1 MSQEWLKQRP
11 AVGRQDLRKR
21 AQQMQKAQPS
31 SVRQTAG
38 RQRSL
43 VGAAFGFFFRWLFL
57 FALVE
62 AVAMFVVAD
71 SQGLSNESWGY
82 IFHYVVWYALPQP
95 IFPDELYVGLQ
106 DWFGL
111 TPAVL
116 SHVYDQ
122 VNPFIQDNQDALVYY
137 VPAGAALAL
146 TLFFLPA
153 TNAKR
158 RRSPIR
164 FLVFLANLAVIFLYK
179 QLGQAVIALWLG
191 ALLFSF
197 AGGGGLRVP
206 RQSRPQVATP
216 QPQQRQ
222 AARRSRQPASHSGRP
237 RTRRVLAS
245 VVVDLSSRTPPPST
259 SASPPWSG
267 TVPAPGSAGAS
278 AAPRQPVA
286 GGTRRLLSGPFTA
299 LSRPLTC

>member
-1 MSQEWLKQRP
+1 MSQEWLKQL
-11 AVGRQDLRKR
+11 AELSNDKDLRKR
-21 AQQMQKAQPS
+21 AQQMQKAQRS

-43 VGAAFGFFFRWLFL
+43 VGAVFGFFFRWLFL

-82 IFHYVVWYALPQP
+82 IFHYVVWYALTQP

-216 QPQQRQ
+216 QPQSRQ
-222 AARRSRQPASHSGRP
+222 ASQSQARPASQPQRAARP
-237 RTRRVLAS
+237 DPVVMAARPS
-245 VVVDLSSRTPPPST
+245 VVERSSR
-259 SASPPWSG
+259 
-267 TVPAPGSAGAS
+267 
-278 AAPRQPVA
+278 AA
-286 GGTRRLLSGPFTA
+286 TA
-299 LSRPLTC
+299 LNKREPAVVRHGTGSWVRGR

>member
-1 MSQEWLKQRP
+1 MSQEWLKQL
-11 AVGRQDLRKR
+11 AELSNDKNLRKR

-71 SQGLSNESWGY
+71 SQGLSSESWGY
-82 IFHYVVWYALPQP
+82 IFHYVVWYVLTQP

-197 AGGGGLRVP
+197 AGGGGLRAP
-206 RQSRPQVATP
+206 RQSRPQGATP

-222 AARRSRQPASHSGRP
+222 ASQAQSRPASQPQRAARP
-237 RTRRVLAS
+237 EPAVLLSRPS
-245 VVVDLSSRTPPPST
+245 VVDRSSRTATPLNKREP
-259 SASPPWSG
+259 AVVRHG
-267 TVPAPGSAGAS
+267 TGSWVRG
-278 AAPRQPVA
+278 R
-286 GGTRRLLSGPFTA
+286 
-299 LSRPLTC
+299 